1 MKELLDDDQ
10 LNEYESLSYDQQY
23 DYLCDTF
30 DSKQCQR
37 CGVWVRVLFD
47 GICEDCQYD
56 LAEQRRNTDDWY

>member
-1 MKELLDDDQ
+1 MKNLLDDDQ
-10 LNEYESLSYDQQY
+10 LNEYDSLSYDQQY

-37 CGVWVRVLFD
+37 CGVWVRALFD